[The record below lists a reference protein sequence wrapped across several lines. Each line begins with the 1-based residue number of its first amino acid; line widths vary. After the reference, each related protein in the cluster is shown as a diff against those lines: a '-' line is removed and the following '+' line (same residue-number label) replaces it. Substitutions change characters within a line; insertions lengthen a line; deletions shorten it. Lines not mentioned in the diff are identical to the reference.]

1 MPRMRTAFAAALLAA
16 LTAPPALAADLSLGY
31 LIETQIRPWLANPAL
46 VAAIKEQNRR
56 TAGLSQAE
64 IDAMDRAWASEIGQK
79 EQPTIR
85 AVASSPASALM
96 RDKLLLA
103 KGLFTE
109 IIVMDARGLNVAVT
123 DATSDYWQ
131 GDEAKWQKTF
141 AAGAEAVHV
150 DELRRDESTHL
161 AQRQVSLTVVDPADG
176 APIGAITVAVN
187 ADRME

>member
-64 IDAMDRAWASEIGQK
+64 IDAMDRAWASEVGQK